1 MSRSI
6 FMNHNLFGNF
16 LQIPDK
22 VLEDHPRER
31 ITERDNGELSSSS
44 SSSPQSRPSDDDNES
59 GNYIIHDA
67 DTGDKGQGKNE
78 TCAK

>member
-1 MSRSI
+1 
-6 FMNHNLFGNF
+6 MNHNSFDNF

-31 ITERDNGELSSSS
+31 ITERDDGELSSSS

-59 GNYIIHDA
+59 GSYDA

-78 TCAK
+78 TCTK